1 MLHFEWVCCFRW
13 FLFILY
19 SFFIRC
25 LSIPLFVYR
34 LVLYLSEIEYV
45 RVTIFMSCFLF
56 PVSPRFFLGMYYVVC
71 VCVQFPLDW
80 AYRASFNISYL
91 QQSFW
96 NIHRGRE
103 KIEQSQKTCSFLFI
117 SIITLVWK
125 SFILYFDS
133 VRPRVQ
139 VFEWCDEVAR
149 IALLNKYRIFH

>member
-71 VCVQFPLDW
+71 VCV
-80 AYRASFNISYL
+80 FNFLSTEHTEHPSIFLICNKVSEIFTEGERKSSNRKKRVHFYL
-91 QQSFW
+91 SPSSHWFE
-96 NIHRGRE
+96 NRLYCILIAFGHE
-103 KIEQSQKTCSFLFI
+103 SKCSND
-117 SIITLVWK
+117 VM
-125 SFILYFDS
+125 
-133 VRPRVQ
+133 R
-139 VFEWCDEVAR
+139 
-149 IALLNKYRIFH
+149 LLELRY